1 MYSDK
6 RALGVSVCF
15 TRFMKKMER
24 ESLLISALVLALKFR
39 CSSKCMPRS
48 LKDLRLGLAWELW
61 IRSISKI
68 SSGLKGVLGM
78 FESSISFVFLSTF
91 LGGDMKD
98 YIFSFADVKGH
109 SVALKPNGHFSK
121 FHANPSH
128 ECL

>member
-1 MYSDK
+1 MYRDL

-15 TRFMKKMER
+15 TRFMKKIER

-39 CSSKCMPRS
+39 CSSKCIPRS

-78 FESSISFVFLSTF
+78 FESNISFVFWSTF
-91 LGGDMKD
+91 LGGDVKD
-98 YIFSFADVKGH
+98 YIFGFANVQGH

>member
-1 MYSDK
+1 MYSDL

>member
-1 MYSDK
+1 MYSDL

-39 CSSKCMPRS
+39 CSSKCMPKS
-48 LKDLRLGLAWELW
+48 LKDLRLGLVWELW

-91 LGGDMKD
+91 LGGT
-98 YIFSFADVKGH
+98 
-109 SVALKPNGHFSK
+109 
-121 FHANPSH
+121 
-128 ECL
+128 

>member
-1 MYSDK
+1 MYSDL

-24 ESLLISALVLALKFR
+24 ESLRISALVLALKFR

-61 IRSISKI
+61 ICSISKI

-78 FESSISFVFLSTF
+78 FESSISFEFLFTF
-91 LGGDMKD
+91 LGG
-98 YIFSFADVKGH
+98 GH
-109 SVALKPNGHFSK
+109 ERL
-121 FHANPSH
+121 
-128 ECL
+128 CI